1 MENENGMIRRPRRRF
16 SAEEKTRIIGLYEAS
31 GLTGVEFCR
40 REGVSLYNLQRW
52 LGKRRRAG
60 KARFVELE
68 TRPLRSRAD
77 TGWDLERERGW
88 KWKGA
93 SMSGRF
99 ACWPALSG
107 KRLDAEPGRRGAQGV
122 SGSWGD

>member
-16 SAEEKTRIIGLYEAS
+16 SAEEKRRIIGLYEAS

-52 LGKRRRAG
+52 LGKRKRAG

-68 TRPLRSRAD
+68 TRAIAEQGRYRMGFGEGAWLEVEGGFD
-77 TGWDLERERGW
+77 EREVRVLAGIVRE
-88 KWKGA
+88 A
-93 SMSGRF
+93 AR
-99 ACWPALSG
+99 C
-107 KRLDAEPGRRGAQGV
+107 
-122 SGSWGD
+122 